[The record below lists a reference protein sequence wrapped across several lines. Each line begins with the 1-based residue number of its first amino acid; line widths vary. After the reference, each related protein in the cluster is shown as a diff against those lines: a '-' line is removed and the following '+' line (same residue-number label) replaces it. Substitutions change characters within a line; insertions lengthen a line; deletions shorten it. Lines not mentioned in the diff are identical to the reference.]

1 MARVTVE
8 DCIDKVDNRFDLV
21 LLAAHRVKQISKG
34 SPVTLNRE
42 NDKNSVLALR
52 EIAGSTISTSDLKE
66 DLIHSMQKQ
75 VEVEDDIEVTKP
87 QLLADASS
95 EADSLFSP
103 KVNDGSFESLSE
115 EDLLDSMVKISSTG
129 KSDNN

>member
-8 DCIDKVDNRFDLV
+8 DCINKVDNRFDLV

-34 SPVTLNRE
+34 SHVTLNRE
-42 NDKNSVLALR
+42 NDKNSVLSLR
-52 EIAGSTISTSDLKE
+52 EIASSTISTSDLKE

-75 VEVEDDIEVTKP
+75 VEVEDDIEAAKP

-95 EADSLFSP
+95 ATDSSLSQ

-115 EDLLDSMVKISSTG
+115 EDLLDSMVKISSNG
-129 KSDNN
+129 KSDSD

>member
-34 SPVTLNRE
+34 VPITLNRE

-52 EIAGSTISTSDLKE
+52 EIAQSTISTSDLKE

-75 VEVEDDIEVTKP
+75 VEVEDDLEAPKA
-87 QLLADASS
+87 QLLSDAATSGR
-95 EADSLFSP
+95 ELFE
-103 KVNDGSFESLSE
+103 KINDGSFESMSE
-115 EDLLDSMVKISSTG
+115 EELLASMSKLSASGKIDD
-129 KSDNN
+129 K